1 VGELIGHN
9 RPVTH
14 TDQLGEGALRRL
26 LEVGRSLVAHLDLEA
41 ILAEL
46 LEVAREVTRARYA
59 AIGVLDESRSGLER
73 FITRGIDPEAHASIG
88 DLPRGRGVL
97 GVLIEEPEPLRL
109 DDVGEHPQSYGFPAG
124 HPVMRSFLGV
134 PIRIRG
140 EAWGNLYLTEKG
152 DGEPFTPADEAAVIV
167 LADWASVAI
176 ENARLY
182 EDAQSRRIGLE
193 HAVRRLEATTAVA
206 RALGTETELDRV
218 LELIVKRA
226 RALVEAR
233 SIVLLLKEGE
243 DVVVAARAG
252 QVDSRAVGTRI
263 PCAASVMG
271 EVLRKQKAERLDDVG
286 ARLALDD
293 QRLGVVGAETG
304 MLVPL
309 VYRGESLGV
318 LAAFDRLGE
327 RDPRFGDDDE
337 GLLQAFA
344 ASAATAVATAKTVA
358 ADRLQDSL
366 QAAERERRRWA
377 RELHDETLQGL
388 AGLRVMLASGLRS
401 GDPGK
406 LEAVVREA
414 VDQVAHEVESLRTL
428 ITELRP
434 AALDEL
440 GLAPAIESLTRRL
453 GTVEGLEMDVELAL
467 GAERFDEDVETTAY
481 RLVQEA
487 LSNVAKHAR
496 ATAVRVHARRERD
509 TIEIEVAD
517 DGQGF
522 DTAERGDGFGLVG
535 MRERVGLVGGSVD
548 VSSSAAGTTVRASVP
563 VVQDTR
569 SLSSA

>member
-1 VGELIGHN
+1 M
-9 RPVTH
+9 PH
-14 TDQLGEGALRRL
+14 TDQLGEEALRRL
-26 LEVGRSLVAHLDLEA
+26 LQVGRSLVAHLDLER

-46 LEVAREVTRARYA
+46 LEVATEVTGARYA
-59 AIGVLDESRSGLER
+59 AIGVLDERRSGLER
-73 FITRGIDPEAHASIG
+73 FITRGVDEAAHTAIG

-97 GVLIEEPEPLRL
+97 GVLIEEPRPLRL

-124 HPVMRSFLGV
+124 HPVMRTFLGV
-134 PIRIRG
+134 PIRIRD
-140 EAWGNLYLTEKG
+140 EAWGNLYLTEK
-152 DGEPFTPADEAAVIV
+152 DTGEPFSPADETAVVV

-182 EDAQSRRIGLE
+182 EDVQARREGLE
-193 HAVRRLEATTAVA
+193 QAVRRLEATTAVA

-233 SIVLLLKEGE
+233 SIVLLLAEG
-243 DVVVAARAG
+243 DDLVVAARAG

-263 PCAASVMG
+263 PCASSAMG
-271 EVLRKQKAERLDDVG
+271 EVLRTRRAERLDDVP
-286 ARLALDD
+286 ARMALDD

-318 LAAFDRLGE
+318 LGAFDRLGD
-327 RDPRFGDDDE
+327 RDPAFGDDDE
-337 GLLQAFA
+337 ALLGAFA

-358 ADRLQDSL
+358 AERLQESL
-366 QAAERERRRWA
+366 HAAERERRRWA

-401 GDPGK
+401 GDPEK

-453 GTVEGLEMDVELAL
+453 GAVEGLETDVELEL
-467 GAERFDEDVETTAY
+467 GPGRFGEDVETTAY
-481 RLVQEA
+481 RLIQEA

-496 ATAVRVHARRERD
+496 ATSVRVRARRAGEV
-509 TIEIEVAD
+509 IEIQVAD
-517 DGQGF
+517 DGEGF
-522 DTAERGDGFGLVG
+522 DTGARGDGFGLVG
-535 MRERVGLVGGSVD
+535 MRERVALVGGRVD
-548 VSSSAAGTTVRASVP
+548 VSSSPQGTIVRATVP
-563 VVQDTR
+563 VAQDTR
-569 SLSSA
+569 PLSSA